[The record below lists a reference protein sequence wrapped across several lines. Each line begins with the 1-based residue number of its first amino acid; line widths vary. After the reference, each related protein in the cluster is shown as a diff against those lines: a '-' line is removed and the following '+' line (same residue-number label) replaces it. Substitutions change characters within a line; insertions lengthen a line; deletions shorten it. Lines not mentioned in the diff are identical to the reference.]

1 MTSGLIIGKRLLCF
15 TEVSLCIEHGV
26 GDGFRVFNAVLLEI
40 LCEDRK
46 GEALNIT
53 GDAADTYFF
62 FFKTDINYNLHL
74 YNHRCYIL

>member
-1 MTSGLIIGKRLLCF
+1 MTNGLIIGNCLLCF

-26 GDGFRVFNAVLLEI
+26 GEGFRVFNAVLLEI

-46 GEALNIT
+46 GEALNMM

-62 FFKTDINYNLHL
+62 FKT
-74 YNHRCYIL
+74 